1 MEITRQFKPV
11 IAAQSESPVA
21 LRTAPASAPQKSAS
35 AQPAAEGLPLE
46 QLQDALG
53 SLPEIDMDKVAAIKL
68 ALQRGEISVDV
79 GALSR
84 SMLAYHN
91 GSDA

>member
-11 IAAQSESPVA
+11 VATQSEGPVVA
-21 LRTAPASAPQKSAS
+21 SGSAVGAQKKTASTGPSS
-35 AQPAAEGLPLE
+35 EGLPLE
-46 QLQDALG
+46 QLQEALG
-53 SLPEIDMDKVAAIKL
+53 SLPEIDMDKVQQFKA
-68 ALQRGEISVDV
+68 ALQRGEISLDL

-84 SMLAYHN
+84 SMLAYHS

>member
-11 IAAQSESPVA
+11 VATQSEAPVVASGKAAQKKTVSTQAGSD
-21 LRTAPASAPQKSAS
+21 S
-35 AQPAAEGLPLE
+35 LPLE

-53 SLPEIDMDKVAAIKL
+53 SLPEIDMDKVQQIKA
-68 ALQRGEISVDV
+68 ALQRGEINLDL

-84 SMLAYHN
+84 SMLAYHS
-91 GSDA
+91 GSDT

>member
-1 MEITRQFKPV
+1 MEISRQFKPAIATQSEGTV
-11 IAAQSESPVA
+11 ALPAAQA
-21 LRTAPASAPQKSAS
+21 APQKNTTK
-35 AQPAAEGLPLE
+35 AQAGSDSLPLE
-46 QLQDALG
+46 PLQEALG
-53 SLPEIDMDKVAAIKL
+53 SLPEIDLAKVEQIKA
-68 ALQRGEISVDV
+68 ALQRGEISVDI

>member
-1 MEITRQFKPV
+1 MEITRQFKP
-11 IAAQSESPVA
+11 AFTAQTESA
-21 LRTAPASAPQKSAS
+21 STTRQAPASAAAKAVS
-35 AQPAAEGLPLE
+35 QPASEGLPLE
-46 QLQDALG
+46 QLQEALG
-53 SLPEIDMDKVAAIKL
+53 SLPEIDLSKVEAIKQ

>member
-11 IAAQSESPVA
+11 VATQSEAPVVASNVAAQKKTANAQAGSES
-21 LRTAPASAPQKSAS
+21 
-35 AQPAAEGLPLE
+35 LPLE

-53 SLPEIDMDKVAAIKL
+53 SLPEIDMDKVQQIKA
-68 ALQRGEISVDV
+68 ALQRGEISLDV

-84 SMLAYHN
+84 SMLAYHT